1 MQQKIQIFIIFFLIF
16 SFSAFGQND
25 PFEEC
30 DAGATAGVPQFSGI
44 ETISYDSETDMFS
57 PDISELAVDL
67 SSIGQSGFANYAF
80 VVTGPPEF
88 QGKRPI
94 VGVTYDGVWNFG
106 RTDNEPRP
114 FGEYCFTGFGYD
126 QADMDAITGNFIARG
141 VLNQCSPPGS
151 ECVQGGEE
159 LDEILDCLVNLE
171 ESTCVDDP
179 DSPTVYDIDTVL
191 FILRDQISILLNY
204 TPCVMVSENTY
215 CVEYIDAAND
225 TTVVEP
231 GDTTVTIA
239 ISEFGFLG
247 FEGIYPNPVVN
258 EATVVFNAGEHDF
271 VNVEIYNLTG
281 QRIYGDGYLAEP
293 GKNEYRIDVSNWNQG
308 YYFIKLDDGK
318 EVITKRMIVN
328 H

>member
-1 MQQKIQIFIIFFLIF
+1 MQQKIQIITLFFFIF

-30 DAGATAGVPQFSGI
+30 DEGATAGMPQYSNI
-44 ETISYDSETDMFS
+44 ETISFDPDTEEFT
-57 PDISELAVDL
+57 PDISELAIDL
-67 SSIGQSGFANYAF
+67 STIGQSGFTDYAF
-80 VVTGPPEF
+80 VITGPPAF
-88 QGKRPI
+88 QDKRPI

-106 RTDNEPRP
+106 QTDLEPRP
-114 FGEYCFTGFGYD
+114 FGEYCFTGFGYN
-126 QADMDAITGNFIARG
+126 QADMDAITDNFIARG

-151 ECVQGGEE
+151 ECVQGGEK

-171 ESTCVDDP
+171 ESICEDDP
-179 DSPTVYDIDTVL
+179 DNPTVYEIDTVL
-191 FILRDQISILLNY
+191 VILRDQISILLQY
-204 TPCVMVSENTY
+204 TPCVMVSSNTY
-215 CVEYIDAAND
+215 CVEYAGKEGSVGVIDA
-225 TTVVEP
+225 
-231 GDTTVTIA
+231 
-239 ISEFGFLG
+239 ISDYSFLG
-247 FEGIYPNPVVN
+247 FEGIYPNPVIN

-293 GKNEYRIDVSNWNQG
+293 GTNEYRIDVSDWNQG